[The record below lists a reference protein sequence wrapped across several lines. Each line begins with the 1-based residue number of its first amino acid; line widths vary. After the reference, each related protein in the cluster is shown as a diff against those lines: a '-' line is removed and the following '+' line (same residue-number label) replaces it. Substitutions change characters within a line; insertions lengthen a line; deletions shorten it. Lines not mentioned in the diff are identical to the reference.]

1 MGGLSV
7 FMEVRFWLLVLT
19 AACALPASA
28 LPRFDE
34 VKAAFAPSDTLVL
47 SREGEVLQRVRTDLG
62 VRRGQWLALQDISP
76 ALRTA
81 LVLSEDQ
88 RFYAH
93 SGVDWQAVSAAAWG
107 NLWHRRTRGAS
118 TITMQLAGLLDG
130 PDTLLNLG
138 QRPGGR
144 SVVQK
149 VGQTVAAQV
158 LERRWRKDQI
168 LEAYLNL
175 VPFRGELVG
184 IDALSQ
190 ALFGKAAHALDARE
204 AAVAAALVRAPNAR
218 PALVAER
225 ACGVLRAM
233 QVAGSTASKADKAD
247 KADKAGAVERRVAL
261 AAAPDCD
268 ALDLFVTGAL
278 QRRSWAASAGVAP
291 HFARRLLAQQPA
303 ADGRKPG
310 AVHAGA
316 GTSHTVTSTLRAPLQ
331 RFAVQALAQQL
342 RELAG
347 RNVEDGA
354 IVVLD
359 NASGEVLA
367 WVGSSGPLGQAAEVD
382 GVLALRQPG
391 STLKPFLYAQ
401 AIAQRRLT
409 AASLIE
415 DSPAQLPTANG
426 LYIPQN
432 YDRQFKGWVSVRTA
446 LAASL
451 NVPAVR
457 TLAMVSPDA
466 FFAQLQAV
474 GLPLRESGGYFG
486 LSLALGSSEVQLLQ
500 LTNAFRTLANGGR
513 FSPVAPAALPEPKQ
527 KNQRQNLP
535 TFTRALDE
543 GAAFI
548 IGDILS
554 DPNARARTFGTD
566 SVLATRFWSAV
577 KTGTSKDMRD
587 NWAVGWSARYTV
599 GVWVGNASGAAMH
612 DVSGSSGA
620 APLWAGVM
628 AQLHAREPSPA
639 PRPPRAL
646 VQQPVHFGN
655 APSGNTPLEATR
667 SEWFVPGTQQA
678 LFALA
683 TEPIAVSASA
693 VSAKGQKDLYSQGGA
708 SDASGSSRA
717 AAARLASAR
726 APGAGA
732 DKALAGVRILRPV
745 GGAIVALDPDIPPRH
760 QRVQL
765 LASVA
770 PKDAPQLHWRL
781 DGRPLGTGAQLS
793 WMPWPG
799 RHVVQLHDA
808 RGTLLDQVRLEVR
821 GAGVRAAAP

>member
-1 MGGLSV
+1 M
-7 FMEVRFWLLVLT
+7 
-19 AACALPASA
+19 PASA

-34 VKAAFAPSDTLVL
+34 VKAAFAPSETLIL
-47 SREGEVLQRVRTDLG
+47 SREGEVLQRVRTDQN
-62 VRRGQWLALQDISP
+62 VRRGQWRALHEVSP

-93 SGVDWQAVSAAAWG
+93 SGVDWQAASAAAWG
-107 NLWHRRTRGAS
+107 HLWHRRTRGAS

-130 PDTLLNLG
+130 PDTLLDLG

-149 VGQTVAAQV
+149 LGQTVAAQV

-184 IDALSQ
+184 IEALSQ

-233 QVAGSTASKADKAD
+233 QAMQVVTSSAASGKEGPGGRVVAP
-247 KADKAGAVERRVAL
+247 

-268 ALDLFVTGAL
+268 ALDLFATGAL
-278 QRRSWAASAGVAP
+278 QRRSWAASEGVAP
-291 HFARRLLAQQPA
+291 HFARRLLAQQQSAA
-303 ADGRKPG
+303 ADTGGKG
-310 AVHAGA
+310 DATAAAATAAATATAVTG
-316 GTSHTVTSTLRAPLQ
+316 GPHTVTSTLRAPLQ

-367 WVGSSGPLGQAAEVD
+367 WVGSSGLLSQAAEVD

-401 AIAQRRLT
+401 AIAERRLT
-409 AASLIE
+409 AASLVE
-415 DSPAQLPTANG
+415 DSPAHLPTANG

-466 FFAQLQAV
+466 FFDQLQAV
-474 GLPLRESGGYFG
+474 GLQLRESGGYFG

-500 LTNAFRTLANGGR
+500 LANAYRTLANGGR
-513 FSPVAPAALPEPKQ
+513 FSAVAPAALLPPKG
-527 KNQRQNLP
+527 KKAPL
-535 TFTRALDE
+535 FTPALDE

-548 IGDILS
+548 VGDILS

-620 APLWAGVM
+620 APLWAVLM
-628 AQLHAREPSPA
+628 AQLHAREPGPA

-646 VQQPVHFGN
+646 VQLPVRFGN
-655 APSGNTPLEATR
+655 APGHGGSSGIPLEAAR
-667 SEWFVPGTQQA
+667 NEWFVPGTQQA

-683 TEPIAVSASA
+683 TEFIAASAGAASAGGQKGLKQQSSAATASASA
-693 VSAKGQKDLYSQGGA
+693 RG
-708 SDASGSSRA
+708 A
-717 AAARLASAR
+717 AAAALAPV
-726 APGAGA
+726 PGADA
-732 DKALAGVRILRPV
+732 ALAGVRIVRPV
-745 GGAIVALDPDIPPRH
+745 SGAIVALDPDIPPAH

-765 LASVA
+765 AASALLAGA
-770 PKDAPQLHWRL
+770 GAQLRWRL
-781 DGRPLGTGAQLS
+781 GDRILGTGAQLA

-799 RHVVQLHDA
+799 RHVVQLLNA
-808 RGTLLDQVRLEVR
+808 RGTVLDEVRLEVR
-821 GAGVRAAAP
+821 GAGVRAPAH